1 MLNLPA
7 LGDGFDPPGFG
18 EGSPALPKEPTPNVP
33 GSGTNPQSS
42 NFNFNPEKVAMG
54 TDITEEEQPY
64 VEEDEIPKDKF
75 TNDDTIGAEPSD
87 QLFKKRG
94 IKSRIQKRRVIRG

>member
-18 EGSPALPKEPTPNVP
+18 EGSPALPNEPIPIAP
-33 GSGTNPQSS
+33 GSGLKPQSS

-54 TDITEEEQPY
+54 TDITEEEQPNL
-64 VEEDEIPKDKF
+64 EEDEIPNDRII
-75 TNDDTIGAEPSD
+75 NDDTIGPESSD
-87 QLFKKRG
+87 QIFKKRG
-94 IKSRIQKRRVIRG
+94 TKSRVHKSRVVSG